1 VVARATGASDSDLPP
16 TILVVEDEILVRWVI
31 AEHLREC
38 GYRVIETGSGDEA
51 LDVLRRTG
59 LTVDVVFSDIRMP
72 GAIDGLALAQWI
84 RRERPAIKIV
94 LASGFIKVADVAEAL
109 RDDAALIA
117 KPYAMGEIERRIG
130 ALLGQ

>member
-1 VVARATGASDSDLPP
+1 MVARAADASESDLPP

-59 LTVDVVFSDIRMP
+59 LTVDVVFSDVRMP
-72 GAIDGLALAQWI
+72 GAIDGLALAQWV

-94 LASGFIKVADVAEAL
+94 LTSGFIKIADAAEAL

-130 ALLGQ
+130 ALLGR

>member
-1 VVARATGASDSDLPP
+1 VVARAAGANDSVLPP

-59 LTVDVVFSDIRMP
+59 LTVDVVFSDVRMP
-72 GAIDGLALAQWI
+72 GTIDGLALAQWI

-94 LASGFIKVADVAEAL
+94 LTSGFIKFADAAEAL

-117 KPYAMGEIERRIG
+117 KPYAMGDIERRIE